1 MKRRPG
7 RMGKKMGES
16 IRESIRESIGKGILW
31 RRSRRLPHIL
41 SRGILSLGAALLLL
55 GGRSLSVS
63 AAVDLSAS
71 FAVESDSWENWP
83 AGPQIQ
89 GDTAV
94 VLEPNTGT
102 ILYSKGMDAPRFPA
116 SITKIMTTLIAL
128 ENCDLNGQVTMTET
142 GMADAF
148 DGSSNC
154 HPQLGEVFTVEQC
167 LQMIMI
173 KSANDVATQMAEYTA
188 GSVDAFAELMN
199 QKAAELGCRNTHFC
213 NASGLENDNHYTSA
227 YDMALIMRA
236 ALQKDKF
243 REIIGMQGV
252 TIPATNLSGERY
264 YETHVQMMVPT
275 NPYYYEGCVGG
286 KTGYTDI
293 SKSTL
298 VVCAQRNGMTLIGV
312 VMGGQDSNL
321 ICDDMADILDYGFD
335 NFYQADVS
343 NGSSLLGGGTAILP
357 NYLSTD
363 SLSATSALGED
374 GNAYVFYSLGG
385 QAVGS
390 SAMNQTTYETYRLQW
405 GLEALSNPE
414 DSQAG
419 DQKDGTGDSQEET
432 PDALLPDGETGGKE
446 ASAEGQKGSGTK
458 LVLYLVMGLLGI
470 LIVSAVAMIFVGAG
484 KQNKRKR
491 RKR

>member
-1 MKRRPG
+1 MRTRPG
-7 RMGKKMGES
+7 RIDKRMAEGRQKRIPGRIFRRLS
-16 IRESIRESIGKGILW
+16 SILW
-31 RRSRRLPHIL
+31 R
-41 SRGILSLGAALLLL
+41 GILGWGMALAAM
-55 GGRSLSVS
+55 GGTAVS
-63 AAVDLSAS
+63 AAAAVDLSAS
-71 FAVESDSWENWP
+71 FQVESDSWENWP
-83 AGPQIQ
+83 GGPQIQ

-102 ILYSKGMDAPRFPA
+102 VLYNKGMDAPRFPA

-128 ENCDLNGQVTMTET
+128 ENCDLKGQVTMTET

-154 HPQLGEVFTVEQC
+154 HPQLGEVFTVEEC

-188 GSVDAFAELMN
+188 GSVDAFAEMMN

-243 REIIGMQGV
+243 REIIGMQSV
-252 TIPATNLSGERY
+252 TIPATNLSGDRY
-264 YETHVQMMVPT
+264 YETHVQMMVPA

-312 VMGGQDSNL
+312 VMGGRDSNL

-343 NGSSLLGGGTAILP
+343 CGSSLLGGGTVILP
-357 NYLSTD
+357 NSLSTD
-363 SLSATSALGED
+363 SLSVTSALGED
-374 GNAYVFYSLGG
+374 GYAYVFYSLGG
-385 QAVGS
+385 QPVGS
-390 SAMNQTTYETYRLQW
+390 SAMDPSTYESYRLQW
-405 GLEALSNPE
+405 GLETLKSPE
-414 DSQAG
+414 DSQEG
-419 DQKDGTGDSQEET
+419 DSKEGTGDS
-432 PDALLPDGETGGKE
+432 PDQASSALLPDGQTGEGDG
-446 ASAEGQKGSGTK
+446 ASQGRKGSGTK
-458 LVLYLVMGLLGI
+458 FLLYLVMGVLGLSI
-470 LIVSAVAMIFVGAG
+470 LAAVVMIFVSAG
-484 KQNKRKR
+484 KHNKRKR
-491 RKR
+491 RRR